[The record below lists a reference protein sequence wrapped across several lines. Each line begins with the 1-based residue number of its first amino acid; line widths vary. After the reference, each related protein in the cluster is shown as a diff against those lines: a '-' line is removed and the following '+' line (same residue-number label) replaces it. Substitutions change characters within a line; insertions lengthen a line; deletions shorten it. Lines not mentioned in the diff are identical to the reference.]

1 LLDKFAL
8 QDIKYLTLSI
18 LHKCQQTG
26 VIDMNWFDATIYGSG
41 LASCAV
47 LVGVAVALSVMLN
60 PIGAGL
66 LVFGMAWW
74 AVDE

>member
-1 LLDKFAL
+1 
-8 QDIKYLTLSI
+8 
-18 LHKCQQTG
+18 
-26 VIDMNWFDATIYGSG
+26 MNWFDATIYGSG
-41 LASCAV
+41 LASCAL
-47 LVGVAVALSVMLN
+47 LVGVAVAGAVMLN

>member
-1 LLDKFAL
+1 
-8 QDIKYLTLSI
+8 
-18 LHKCQQTG
+18 
-26 VIDMNWFDATIYGSG
+26 MNWFDATIYGSG

-47 LVGVAVALSVMLN
+47 LVGVAVALSVMIN